1 MTWGGFGYGA
11 GGNAAAFSPFIGAQ
25 AGATDLAIAPGF
37 ASYPA
42 ANATVSEVT
51 STLLVG
57 L

>member
-11 GGNAAAFSPFIGAQ
+11 GGATAAYSPFIGAQ

-42 ANATVSEVT
+42 AKATVSEVT
-51 STLLVG
+51 R
-57 L
+57 